1 MFFYTNTPK
10 FAKNLK
16 KMDVT
21 IFDNKK
27 IRFLLGAEGPLLSIK
42 SEADVDAI
50 YAALKKAQAQFYNAK
65 SLKNKE
71 LLNHEFEIHHKYIRV
86 IFQLKN
92 TFIEV
97 PNILNIHAFPPNG
110 TPVYEAS

>member
-27 IRFLLGAEGPLLSIK
+27 IRFSLGAEGPLLTMK
-42 SEADVDAI
+42 NEADVDAI
-50 YAALKKAQAQFYNAK
+50 YNALEKAQAHYYNSKSLRNKELAK
-65 SLKNKE
+65 SLFK
-71 LLNHEFEIHHKYIRV
+71 I
-86 IFQLKN
+86 
-92 TFIEV
+92 
-97 PNILNIHAFPPNG
+97 
-110 TPVYEAS
+110 